1 MTYLVLRM
9 LLLPFSRVWLFILMK
24 LVAMI
29 QTYHRSGIADVVASL
44 KLPRLWLRLGVR
56 DLVNDHA
63 RASLGIL
70 WPLIG
75 ALAWIVIIYF
85 FIGNSLGEGNPSYL
99 AYLTIG
105 IVVYNFASGV
115 LVNGVN
121 SFMRY
126 RNLILN
132 VPNPLF
138 IYPLRTLT
146 KVTVSTGLQILFVI
160 AALYICKS
168 PPQLSWIWVL
178 LALPLYFLTGTL
190 LALGMGLA
198 GVFFGDLR
206 FMMQPIMRMLMFT
219 TPIFWYSK
227 GEGIRMLAT
236 VYNPL
241 SHYIAIVR
249 EPLLGNSFPYLSL
262 WVVIGCTIVIGVIS
276 LTLFHVARYSMIRHF

>member
-1 MTYLVLRM
+1 
-9 LLLPFSRVWLFILMK
+9 MK
-24 LVAMI
+24 
-29 QTYHRSGIADVVASL
+29 QTYHRTGLSDIAASL
-44 KLPRLWLRLGVR
+44 KAPRLWLRLGVR
-56 DLVNDHA
+56 DLVNEHA
-63 RASLGIL
+63 RAALGIL

-85 FIGNSLGEGNPSYL
+85 FIGGTLGEGNPTYL

-121 SFMRY
+121 SFIRF

-132 VPNPLF
+132 IPNPMF

-146 KVTVSTGLQILFVI
+146 KVSVSTSLQILFIVI
-160 AALYICKS
+160 ALLICGVQ
-168 PPQLSWIWVL
+168 PQLSWLWAVGV
-178 LALPLYFLTGTL
+178 LPLFFLTGAFL
-190 LALGMGLA
+190 CLGMGIV

-227 GEGIRMLAT
+227 GEGLRMLAT

-241 SHYIAIVR
+241 SHYISIVR
-249 EPLLGNSFPYLSL
+249 EPLLGNPYPLLSL
-262 WVVIGCTIVIGVIS
+262 WVVIACTLLSGVIS
-276 LTLFHVARYSMIRHF
+276 LILFHAVRNAMVLRF